1 MKRSMLLVL
10 VVLGLSLATFAQTPV
25 QKAVSD
31 FGLVGSWGVD
41 CQNTKDYSTFTY
53 RDGLVHE
60 ELGLAANKQTRTYV
74 YKAAERIDA
83 THLSV
88 SVTVSDNTTV
98 NGKSMTLI
106 YLKRG
111 DGRMQTVSNIRAD
124 GTVVVK
130 DGKIVGSGEATPSWG
145 RCQ

>member
-1 MKRSMLLVL
+1 MKRSILLSL
-10 VVLGLSLATFAQTPV
+10 VVFGLSLAAFAQTPV

-41 CQNTKDYSTFTY
+41 CQNTTDYSTFTY
-53 RDGLVHE
+53 RDGLVYE
-60 ELGLAANKQTRTYV
+60 ELGLATNKQTRTYV
-74 YKAAERIDA
+74 YKAAERVDA

-88 SVTVSDNTTV
+88 SVTISDNTSI
-98 NGKSMTLI
+98 NGTSMTLI
-106 YLKRG
+106 YLKHS

-130 DGKIVGSGEATPSWG
+130 DGKIVGNGAATPSWG